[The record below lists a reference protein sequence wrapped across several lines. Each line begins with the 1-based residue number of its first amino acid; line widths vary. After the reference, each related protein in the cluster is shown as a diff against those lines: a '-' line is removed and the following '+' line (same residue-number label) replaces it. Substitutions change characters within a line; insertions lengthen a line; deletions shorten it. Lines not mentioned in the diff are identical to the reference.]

1 MTAPPVLPA
10 KPPAASS
17 GSSQGLWTR
26 PTVLLAAV
34 LGSAALVGL
43 ALLWRYPP
51 QGQIFFPRCTFH
63 QLTGLQ
69 CPGCG
74 GLRATHA
81 LLHGNWIAAWQF
93 NPLLVASLPVAAWTA
108 LALVIERRTGLRLPS
123 PLAFRHLW
131 IVLLMVILG
140 FSIFRNL

>member
-10 KPPAASS
+10 NPPAARPGNS
-17 GSSQGLWTR
+17 GRWTR
-26 PTVLLAAV
+26 QVVFLVVA

-51 QGQIFFPRCTFH
+51 QGQIFFPRCSFH

-81 LLHGNWIAAWQF
+81 LLHGDWVAAWQF
-93 NPLLVASLPVAAWTA
+93 NPLLVAALPVAAWAA
-108 LALVIERRTGLRLPS
+108 LAWTIERRTGQRFPS

-131 IVLLMVILG
+131 IVLLVVILG
-140 FSIFRNL
+140 FSIVRNL